1 MRWTSMVIERC
12 KKKDYKHIPSLYGAC
27 FEDKAWDKDWY
38 KMDEFEEDSTFVAKE
53 GDELLGFV
61 VSFLRKCVP
70 YISVLGVKKPY
81 RKQGIAGKL
90 MDKVFLH
97 FQEYDQVYLHV
108 AKDRKEAIRFYQTCG
123 CIIVDEDSEDY
134 KMTCQNLY
142 AFPKRIKKF
151 VTEEVFEENTVGMT
165 RSKVLVYQ
173 SMVLKIEEESEE
185 SNNEYRMLD
194 WLQGKLTVPKLISF
208 EKKGKFN
215 YLLMEKLPGV
225 MAYEKELLSN
235 PVEAIKLIAQA
246 LKTLW
251 DVDIDTCPSMQSLD
265 HKLRLAEEHIKNG
278 LVDLDDVDYDL
289 WTRIGLNSFSDVL
302 RYLKKHKPKEERVF
316 SHGDFCLPNF
326 FFEDGRL
333 TGYIDLGRAGVSDP
347 WQDIALCIR
356 SLRYNL
362 GEDFQ
367 ENYIALLMEHL
378 GLSFDQEK
386 YKYYLLLDELF

>member
-1 MRWTSMVIERC
+1 MMIERC
-12 KKKDYKHIPSLYGAC
+12 KKSDYKHIPSLYGAC
-27 FEDKAWDKDWY
+27 FEDKDWDKDWY
-38 KMDEFEEDSTFVAKE
+38 KIEEFQEDAVFVAKE
-53 GDELLGFV
+53 GTELLGFV
-61 VSFLRKCVP
+61 VSFLRKNVP

-81 RKQGIAGKL
+81 RKQGIATKL

-97 FQEYDQVYLHV
+97 FMDYDQVCLHV
-108 AKDRKEAIRFYQTCG
+108 AKERKEAIRFYQHCG
-123 CIIVDEDSEDY
+123 CLVVDEDRKDY

-142 AFPKRIKKF
+142 AFPKRIKKL
-151 VTEEVFEENTVGMT
+151 VREEIFEENTVGMT

-185 SNNEYRMLD
+185 SNNEHRMLD
-194 WLQGKLTVPKLISF
+194 WLQGKLTVPKLLGF

-251 DVDIDTCPSMQSLD
+251 DINIDTCPSDQSLD
-265 HKLRLAEEHIKNG
+265 HKLQLAEERIKMG

-289 WTRIGLNSFSDVL
+289 WTSMGFNSFSDVL
-302 RYLKKHKPKEERVF
+302 RYLKNHKPNEERVF

-333 TGYIDLGRAGVSDP
+333 TGYIDLGRSGVSDP

-362 GEDFQ
+362 GENFQ
-367 ENYIALLMEHL
+367 EDYIALLMECL

-386 YKYYLLLDELF
+386 YNYYLLLDELF